1 MSAAARAAPLA
12 SLLYAPNDDK
22 VEVLAAFAAA
32 RAAEGIGVDGVLIE
46 TVWLDG
52 RIKSGLRA
60 RRIGGGDATPR
71 IADLTR
77 PYREGIVVGRWQLL
91 PEGVAAMTAMLAD
104 AVTRPAELLL
114 VDKFGP
120 LEGRGEGLAPVLAE
134 ALAAPIPL
142 AVAVRSEF
150 ERAWRAFVGHHA
162 PARLAVLES
171 FPTDAA
177 ALERWWRDKRA
188 ATAAT

>member
-1 MSAAARAAPLA
+1 MSAPDRAAPLA
-12 SLLYAPNDDK
+12 NLLYAPNDDK

-32 RAAEGIGVDGVLIE
+32 RAAEGVDVDGVLIE
-46 TVWLDG
+46 TVWLDA
-52 RIKSGLRA
+52 RTKSGLRA
-60 RRIGGGDATPR
+60 RRIGGGDDTPR
-71 IADLTR
+71 TAELTR

-91 PEGVAAMTAMLAD
+91 PDGVAAMAAMLAS

-120 LEGRGEGLAPVLAE
+120 LEGRGEGLAPILAE

-142 AVAVRSEF
+142 VVAVRSEF
-150 ERAWRAFVGHHA
+150 ERAWRAFVAHHA
-162 PARLAVLES
+162 PARLAALES

-177 ALERWWRDKRA
+177 ALERWWGDARA
-188 ATAAT
+188 TTAAT